1 MTDSIPSPEELKAIT
16 RARNLLQESIAF
28 RTNVTRQLINEVQK
42 RTVFG
47 RHYKHCPDSEP
58 RMADKR
64 YRMRLQSG
72 SVEHKMYRY

>member
-16 RARNLLQESIAF
+16 RARKLLQESIAF
-28 RTNVTRQLINEVQK
+28 RTNVTRQLTNEVQK

-47 RHYKHCPDSEP
+47 RHYKYGPDSEP
-58 RMADKR
+58 RMADRR

-72 SVEHKMYRY
+72 SVEHKMYRD